1 MLGVKARKD
10 GIHWRDRGVKGPGGG
25 GDWVEEG
32 LFKTNAVWRRW
43 WRKEQRVMNTREGNA
58 IVNL

>member
-1 MLGVKARKD
+1 LEGP
-10 GIHWRDRGVKGPGGG
+10 GGKGTGGG